1 MLDRAEAFRR
11 PGRYQLQAAIAAG
24 HAQGSDPATVV
35 AAYVA
40 LLQLDGTPVARLN
53 HAAAVA
59 LAGDV
64 GEGLRLIDGIEELGD
79 YRHYH
84 SARADLLRRL
94 GRSEEARSAY
104 RRALELTEAG
114 PEQRFLE
121 GRLGEI
127 AVNAPE

>member
-1 MLDRAEAFRR
+1 MLFDQ
-11 PGRYQLQAAIAAG
+11 GRL
-24 HAQGSDPATVV
+24 
-35 AAYVA
+35 
-40 LLQLDGTPVARLN
+40 
-53 HAAAVA
+53 A

-64 GEGLRLIDGIEELGD
+64 EEGMRLIDGIEGLAD

-94 GRSEEARSAY
+94 GRSEEARAAY
-104 RRALELTEAG
+104 RRALELTEPG

-127 AVNAPE
+127 ANDAPE